1 MKWIKNRLKS
11 VYFRYWIQV
20 DVQFFLSSLAHS
32 RCLLSGFVLLM
43 LFFFFIHITTTL
55 KKWSVG
61 NKKKSYIS
69 NRSSLAYN
77 NILWLAVELLWFF
90 FMWFLLEVIKN
101 IVRDWH
107 RMKWLRGRHTPHFPK
122 LLHFELINSA
132 AVVCLIRIQLFC
144 AVRYPSIFLE
154 DRKIDK
160 NKQGKKKR
168 KIKENSVWKMIP
180 IRVTNQIKCA

>member
-43 LFFFFIHITTTL
+43 LFFFYTYNDHAEEV
-55 KKWSVG
+55 KCRQQ
-61 NKKKSYIS
+61 KKKVIYRIAA
-69 NRSSLAYN
+69 RSHIIIFFGSP
-77 NILWLAVELLWFF
+77 WSFSDF

-107 RMKWLRGRHTPHFPK
+107 RMKWLRGRHTPHFPNFFILSWSTR
-122 LLHFELINSA
+122 LLLCVWFAFNFFVLWDI
-132 AVVCLIRIQLFC
+132 LPFFRRI
-144 AVRYPSIFLE
+144 AR
-154 DRKIDK
+154 
-160 NKQGKKKR
+160 
-168 KIKENSVWKMIP
+168 
-180 IRVTNQIKCA
+180 